1 MIMRASS
8 LISGKELVA
17 VLFADGRGNEKGM
30 ERMVDRD
37 WTAWE
42 ISAGRDDLGRR
53 SSKYIKGTD
62 KRKVEDTLTYGVKL
76 EI

>member
-17 VLFADGRGNEKGM
+17 VLFDDGRGNEKEM
-30 ERMVDRD
+30 ERIVDRD

>member
-8 LISGKELVA
+8 LSSGKELVT

-42 ISAGRDDLGRR
+42 ISAGRDGLGHR
-53 SSKYIKGTD
+53 SSKYIQRVRIRD
-62 KRKVEDTLTYGVKL
+62 R
-76 EI
+76 

>member
-17 VLFADGRGNEKGM
+17 TLFVDGRGNEKGM

-37 WTAWE
+37 WTVWE
-42 ISAGRDDLGRR
+42 ISTGE
-53 SSKYIKGTD
+53 TD
-62 KRKVEDTLTYGVKL
+62 
-76 EI
+76 

>member
-17 VLFADGRGNEKGM
+17 ILFDDGRGNEKGM

-37 WTAWE
+37 
-42 ISAGRDDLGRR
+42 
-53 SSKYIKGTD
+53 
-62 KRKVEDTLTYGVKL
+62 
-76 EI
+76 

>member
-8 LISGKELVA
+8 FISGKELVA
-17 VLFADGRGNEKGM
+17 ILFDDGRGNEKGM

-42 ISAGRDDLGRR
+42 ISAGRDKLGRR
-53 SSKYIKGTD
+53 SSKYIQDTD
-62 KRKVEDTLTYGVKL
+62 KRKVKDTLTYGVKL